1 MYQRNRIIQ
10 NKISGLSNQNNEER
24 TKCENQLGELIQQ
37 NRLGLSLCL
46 SNILNKPDTNNVILT
61 YCAVILWNFLLKV
74 KDSETI
80 NEFWKNGTNEMKE
93 SIKSKINH
101 LKKKLLM
108 LLMFYANLFIIVKV
122 EIFVKWWKYFKYLN
136 CSLFII

>member
-10 NKISGLSNQNNEER
+10 NIISGLSNQNNEER
-24 TKCENQLGELIQQ
+24 KKCENQLGELIQQ
-37 NRLGLSLCL
+37 NILGLSLCL

-80 NEFWKNGTNEMKE
+80 NEFWKNRTNEMKE

-101 LKKKLLM
+101 LKK
-108 LLMFYANLFIIVKV
+108 
-122 EIFVKWWKYFKYLN
+122 N
-136 CSLFII
+136 CWYC

>member
-10 NKISGLSNQNNEER
+10 NIISGLSNQNNEER

-80 NEFWKNGTNEMKE
+80 NEFWKNETNEMKE

-122 EIFVKWWKYFKYLN
+122 EIMFLILLQNVFKLN
-136 CSLFII
+136 

>member
-10 NKISGLSNQNNEER
+10 NIISGLSNQNNEER

-37 NRLGLSLCL
+37 NRLGLSLYL

-80 NEFWKNGTNEMKE
+80 NEFWKNRTNEMKE

-122 EIFVKWWKYFKYLN
+122 EIMFLILLQNVFKLN
-136 CSLFII
+136 

>member
-10 NKISGLSNQNNEER
+10 NIISGLSNQNNEER

-122 EIFVKWWKYFKYLN
+122 EIMFLILLQNVFKLN
-136 CSLFII
+136 

>member
-1 MYQRNRIIQ
+1 MYQGSRIIQ
-10 NKISGLSNQNNEER
+10 NIISGLSNQNNEER

-122 EIFVKWWKYFKYLN
+122 EIMFLILLQNVFKLN
-136 CSLFII
+136 

>member
-1 MYQRNRIIQ
+1 LYQRNRIIQ
-10 NKISGLSNQNNEER
+10 NIISGLSNQNNEER
-24 TKCENQLGELIQQ
+24 KKCENQLGELIQQ

-122 EIFVKWWKYFKYLN
+122 EIMFLILLQNVFKLN
-136 CSLFII
+136 

>member
-1 MYQRNRIIQ
+1 MYQGSRIIQ
-10 NKISGLSNQNNEER
+10 NIISGLSNQNNEER

-61 YCAVILWNFLLKV
+61 YCAIILWNFLLKV

-122 EIFVKWWKYFKYLN
+122 EIMLLILLQNVFKLN
-136 CSLFII
+136 

>member
-10 NKISGLSNQNNEER
+10 NIISGLSNQNNEER
-24 TKCENQLGELIQQ
+24 KKCENQLGELIQQ

-122 EIFVKWWKYFKYLN
+122 EIMFLILLQNVFKLN
-136 CSLFII
+136 

>member
-10 NKISGLSNQNNEER
+10 NIISGLSNQNNEER
-24 TKCENQLGELIQQ
+24 KKCENQLGELIQQ

-80 NEFWKNGTNEMKE
+80 NEFWKNGTNEIKE

-122 EIFVKWWKYFKYLN
+122 EIMFLILLQNVFKLN
-136 CSLFII
+136 

>member
-37 NRLGLSLCL
+37 IRLGLSLCL

-61 YCAVILWNFLLKV
+61 YCAVIL
-74 KDSETI
+74 
-80 NEFWKNGTNEMKE
+80 
-93 SIKSKINH
+93 
-101 LKKKLLM
+101 
-108 LLMFYANLFIIVKV
+108 
-122 EIFVKWWKYFKYLN
+122 
-136 CSLFII
+136 